1 MDRLDAMR
9 ATVRVAETGNL
20 SAAARA
26 MGVAPSAVS
35 RAIAGLED
43 RLGARLFQRSTRRVT
58 TTEVGAA
65 YVERCRRILA
75 DLNEAEDG
83 VVQSGLA
90 PRGTLRVNMPYEL
103 GRLHI
108 VPHLSGF
115 LRRHPQVK
123 LDVTMTDRFIDPAA
137 AEIDVLIRVAEPGN
151 LNFVGRKLGENRRA
165 VVASPAYWKARG
177 KPMRPEDLS
186 AHDCLLYSYLSSGET
201 WTLTGADGVRHEVA
215 VSGRLRV
222 NTIDALRVAAL
233 DGLGVA
239 MAATWLLGPDLRA
252 GRLVAVL
259 DDYVPAAPP
268 IYVLYPPGRHLS
280 PKVRAFVDFLVALFT
295 PAPPWERPASR
306 IR

>member
-1 MDRLDAMR
+1 MDNLDAMR
-9 ATVRVAETGNL
+9 AAVRTAETGSL

-35 RAIAGLED
+35 RAIAELED

-58 TTEVGAA
+58 ATEVGAA

-75 DLNEAEDG
+75 DVAEAEDG
-83 VVQSGLA
+83 VAQSGTA
-90 PRGTLRVNMPYEL
+90 PRGTLRVNMPHEL

-115 LRRHPQVK
+115 LRNHPQVK
-123 LDVTMTDRFIDPAA
+123 LDVTMTDRFIDPSTADL
-137 AEIDVLIRVAEPGN
+137 DVLIRVAEPGN
-151 LNFVGRKLGENRRA
+151 LSLVGRKLGENRRMI
-165 VVASPAYWKARG
+165 VAAPSYWKARG
-177 KPMRPEDLS
+177 KPKRPEDLS
-186 AHDCLLYSYLSSGET
+186 AHDCLLYTYLSSGET

-215 VSGRLRV
+215 VSGPLRV

-239 MAATWLLGPDLRA
+239 MAAMWLLGPDLRS

-259 DDYVPAAPP
+259 DDYMPAAPP

-280 PKVRAFVDFLVALFT
+280 PKVRVFVDFLVALFT
-295 PAPPWERPASR
+295 PAPPWERPAPR
-306 IR
+306 VR

>member
-1 MDRLDAMR
+1 MDSLDAMR
-9 ATVRVAETGNL
+9 AAVRIAETGNL

-58 TTEVGAA
+58 VTEVGAA

-75 DLNEAEDG
+75 DLKEAEDG

-108 VPHLSGF
+108 APHLSGF
-115 LRRHPQVK
+115 LRRHPQMK

-177 KPMRPEDLS
+177 KPKRPEDLS

-215 VSGRLRV
+215 VSGPLRV

-233 DGLGVA
+233 DGLGIA

-295 PAPPWERPASR
+295 PTAPWDRAPTRAR
-306 IR
+306 